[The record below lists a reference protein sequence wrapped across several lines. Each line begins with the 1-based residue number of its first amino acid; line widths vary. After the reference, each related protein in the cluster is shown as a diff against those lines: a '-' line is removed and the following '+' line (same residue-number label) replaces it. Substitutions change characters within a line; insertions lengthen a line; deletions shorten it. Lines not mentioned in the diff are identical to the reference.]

1 MRITEHLKKGALAA
15 AGWTPDALMVGGG
28 AAMSYGASLV
38 YHPAGFVVGGMFL
51 LAAGWLTARG
61 GK

>member
-1 MRITEHLKKGALAA
+1 MRIANIIKTGAQAA
-15 AGWTPDALMVGGG
+15 AGWVPDALMASGG
-28 AAMSYGASLV
+28 AAVAYGASLV
-38 YHPAGFVVGGMFL
+38 YQPAGFVVGGLFL

>member
-1 MRITEHLKKGALAA
+1 MQLKHHLKKGALAA
-15 AGWTPDALMVGGG
+15 AGWLPDGLMVCGAGAVAYGAGLVYPPAGYMVGG
-28 AAMSYGASLV
+28 L
-38 YHPAGFVVGGMFL
+38 FL